1 MKEELSVRCR
11 EEIKKWQYISNR
23 SLDVKNS
30 QTGKEVI
37 FKQIMDEIA
46 LEFRRDMWPYIE

>member
-1 MKEELSVRCR
+1 MRCR

>member
-11 EEIKKWQYISNR
+11 EEIKKWQYISN

-46 LEFRRDMWPYIE
+46 LEFRGDMWPYIE